1 MHSARHPRL
10 RGGCVVSDPI
20 ASATS
25 APTVAI
31 LALQINSQPQSRLAS
46 VIGELE
52 TTPASLEVPVAK
64 GQKRSNREF
73 KKPKKTAAERAK
85 VASVPVIGLQGKS
98 AKDGQT
104 PR

>member
-1 MHSARHPRL
+1 
-10 RGGCVVSDPI
+10 
-20 ASATS
+20 
-25 APTVAI
+25 
-31 LALQINSQPQSRLAS
+31 
-46 VIGELE
+46 
-52 TTPASLEVPVAK
+52 VAK

-104 PR
+104 RR